1 MDRLSRG
8 GGNPHRDGEQDG
20 NGQQHHDDA
29 MTDQRDYR
37 PWSVL
42 SRPRR
47 VKPAPGSELARPL
60 AYKARPARVGTS
72 VNAEQNRPRGPALP
86 HAARRGAAVTRHPW
100 C

>member
-86 HAARRGAAVTRHPW
+86 HAARRGAAVTGHPW